1 MIGVIS
7 NNRIGWKKKWSELD
21 TVLIISAMF
30 SIGLVLF
37 RIVYTGHLLF
47 LGMVWNLFLAF
58 TPFALSRWIYK
69 NVSNRSKLVFFI
81 SMGIWLL
88 FIPNAFYIITD
99 LFHLKQNP
107 NCPLWYDLALLFSF
121 AWNGLLLGIISVN
134 QMEKMFTDVFNKNYQ
149 LLFIVPV
156 MFLNSFGVYIGRF
169 LRYNSWDIIS
179 NPVLLSKDIIYLII
193 HPFRNKVDWG
203 MITCYA
209 ILMTLIYLSLKKLS
223 REIVDN

>member
-1 MIGVIS
+1 MIGVFS
-7 NNRIGWKKKWSELD
+7 NRKTEWLKRWSELD
-21 TVLIISAMF
+21 LVLIVSSLF

-37 RIVYTGHLLF
+37 RIVYTRHYLF

-58 TPFALSRWIYK
+58 IPFALSRWMYK
-69 NVSNRSKLVFFI
+69 NVRFHSRLAFFI
-81 SMGIWLL
+81 SLGIWLL

-134 QMEKMFTDVFNKNYQ
+134 QMEKMFTSIFNKSYQ

-179 NPVLLSKDIIYLII
+179 NPVILAKDIIYLII
-193 HPFRNKVDWG
+193 HPLRNKVDWG

-223 REIVDN
+223 KEIS

>member
-1 MIGVIS
+1 MIGMIS
-7 NNRIGWKKKWSELD
+7 NYKTECIKKWSELD

-37 RIVYTGHLLF
+37 RIVYTGHFMF

-58 TPFALSRWIYK
+58 IPFALSRWIYK
-69 NVSNRSKLVFFI
+69 NVRNRSKLIFFI
-81 SMGIWLL
+81 SLAIWLL

-99 LFHLKQNP
+99 LFHLKQKAD
-107 NCPLWYDLALLFSF
+107 CPLWYDLALLYSF

-134 QMEKMFTDVFNKNYQ
+134 QMEKMFTGVFNKSYQ

-193 HPFRNKVDWG
+193 HPLRNRVDWG

-223 REIVDN
+223 KEIVDN